1 MSIQSEDGEMFHCH
15 KCVLVARLE
24 YFHSMLASGWMEV
37 KRFVLLTA
45 ILAPSKALKS
55 KVVFRLFLLLS
66 LYENNP
72 SIKVWY
78 LWVFWAAIFLVH
90 RVWVGLKST

>member
-1 MSIQSEDGEMFHCH
+1 MSIESEDGEMFHCH

-45 ILAPSKALKS
+45 IIAPSKALKLRIL
-55 KVVFRLFLLLS
+55 FRLFLLVGLF
-66 LYENNP
+66 ENNS
-72 SIKVWY
+72 SINVGC
-78 LWVFWAAIFLVH
+78 LWAF
-90 RVWVGLKST
+90 